1 MSSCRLAATPAF
13 ARPAQWTRTLTDGPH
28 KHLDYRKKSF
38 IEPLLVEKKGVDLIH
53 DPIYNKGTAYP
64 YSERDRLNI
73 RGLVPPRCTTIEE
86 QAKRVKTRFDHITDD
101 LQKYSY
107 ISNLRD
113 RNETLF
119 YRMVMDNIDEMA
131 PIIYTPTV
139 GKACIE
145 FGSQFRRARGMYFS
159 SADVGQMSAMIYNW
173 PEKHVDV
180 IVVTD
185 GSRILGLGDLGA
197 HGMGI
202 PIGKLSLYVA
212 AGGIHPAR
220 TLPVTLDVGT
230 NNEKLLDDPFYLGR
244 QHRRLTGE
252 DYYNVIEEFMSAV
265 KLRWPSC
272 LVQFEDF
279 SNANA
284 ANLLEKYRDRHL
296 CFNDDIQGT
305 GSVALAGILTA
316 LRAQGKAAKEI
327 TKQRIVCLGGGSAGL
342 GVINSLIDGM
352 VEEGLSRE
360 VANKN
365 VWVVDADGLIA
376 QGRSSI
382 SDAQKPF
389 VRTDLPN
396 GLKLKDTVDKVKP
409 TILLGLSGAG
419 RTFTEDVVRSM
430 AANTERPIIFPL
442 SNPTDHAECTAE
454 EAFTWTDGRAIV
466 ASGSPFDPVQYN
478 GKTYYPSQGN
488 NMYIYPGIGLGVVC
502 CRAKKVTNAMFYAAA
517 KKLASIVPEEDVQA
531 GRVYPDI
538 AKIREVSKQIAIEVC
553 KEAFASNLATIHP
566 PKNERELEYLVEN
579 AMYIPEYA
587 PLVHAPNIFSH
598 AADPNPYD

>member
-1 MSSCRLAATPAF
+1 MSPLLASVQRWGVHPVAS
-13 ARPAQWTRTLTDGPH
+13 ARSLTDGLH
-28 KHLDYRKKSF
+28 KQLPYRKKSF
-38 IEPLLVEKKGVDLIH
+38 IDPLLVEKKGVDLIH

-64 YSERDRLNI
+64 YAERDRLNI
-73 RGLVPPRCTTIEE
+73 RGLVPPRCTTIDD
-86 QAKRVKTRFDHITDD
+86 QVKRIKQRFDHITDD

-119 YRMVMDNIDEMA
+119 YRVLMDNIDELA

-139 GKACIE
+139 GKACLE

-173 PEKHVDV
+173 PEKQVDV

-185 GSRILGLGDLGA
+185 GSRILGLGDLGV
-197 HGMGI
+197 HGMAI

-230 NNEKLLDDPFYLGR
+230 NNEKLLNDALYLGR
-244 QHRRLTGE
+244 QHHRLTGDE
-252 DYYNVIEEFMSAV
+252 YYNVVEEFMYAV

-284 ANLLEKYRDRHL
+284 TTLLEKYRDRHL

-305 GSVALAGILTA
+305 GAVALSGVLSA
-316 LRAQGKAAKEI
+316 LRAQGKPTKEI

-352 VEEGLSRE
+352 VEEGLARE
-360 VANKN
+360 DANKL
-365 VWVVDADGLIA
+365 VWVVDANGLIG
-376 QGRSSI
+376 QGRHNLTSG
-382 SDAQKPF
+382 QKPF

-396 GLKLKDTVDKVKP
+396 GLPLKEVVDKVKP

-419 RTFTEDVVRSM
+419 RAFTEEVIRSM
-430 AANTERPIIFPL
+430 AANTKRPIIFPL
-442 SNPTDHAECTAE
+442 SNPTDHGECTAE
-454 EAFTWTDGRAIV
+454 EAFVWSDGRAIV
-466 ASGSPFDPVQYN
+466 ATGSPFDPVNYQ
-478 GKTYYPSQGN
+478 GRTLYPSQGN
-488 NMYIYPGIGLGVVC
+488 NMYIYPGLGLGVVC
-502 CRAKKVTNAMFYAAA
+502 CRAKKVTNSMFYAAA
-517 KKLASIVPEEDVQA
+517 KTLASVVSEEDVRL
-531 GRVYPDI
+531 GKVYPDLS
-538 AKIREVSKQIAIEVC
+538 KIRDVSRLIAIEVC
-553 KEAFASNLATIHP
+553 KVAFDNRLAGIP
-566 PKNERELEYLVEN
+566 LPKNDKELECMVEN
-579 AMYIPEYA
+579 AMYTPEYA
-587 PLVHAPNIFSH
+587 PLVHAPTIVSH
-598 AADPNPYD
+598 VSDS